1 MGSAQSNR
9 QRSVRYEDVEL
20 ELWELD
26 GDDGSRGG
34 RYGGGRSGSGKQTRS
49 RSRSG
54 ESRQSGSRS
63 LPELAAETGR

>member
-34 RYGGGRSGSGKQTRS
+34 RYGGGRSGN
-49 RSRSG
+49 
-54 ESRQSGSRS
+54 RQEAEAAAEKAGSQAAEVV
-63 LPELAAETGR
+63 PELAAETGR